1 MLAVGAFCGGG
12 ILERFPKLKVAF
24 LEGNCSWLPWVL
36 YRLDERWELRKDY
49 CDEPLSLNPS
59 EYFLRQCFIATDIEE
74 DLVADVVQRLGDDN
88 IVISTDYPHAD
99 SRWPDAVDT
108 FMRIDSLT
116 DSARRKIFWDNCA
129 RLYNA
134 D

>member
-1 MLAVGAFCGGG
+1 
-12 ILERFPKLKVAF
+12 
-24 LEGNCSWLPWVL
+24 
-36 YRLDERWELRKDY
+36 LRKDY